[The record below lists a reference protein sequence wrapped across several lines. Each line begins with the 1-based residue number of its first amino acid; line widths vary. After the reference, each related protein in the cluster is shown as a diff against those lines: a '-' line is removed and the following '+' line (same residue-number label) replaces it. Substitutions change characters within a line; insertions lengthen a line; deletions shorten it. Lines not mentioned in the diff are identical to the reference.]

1 MKQYIEGLLHILT
14 TEEEEYNIYHEEKE
28 KYITF
33 YKPLS
38 YTKKMSILEE
48 IKLCLKS
55 LQERK

>member
-1 MKQYIEGLLHILT
+1 MKEYIEGLLAILA
-14 TEEEEYNIYHEEKE
+14 TEKEEYIIHNEEKN

-33 YKPLS
+33 YKPLT
-38 YTKKMSILEE
+38 YTNKLAILQE

>member
-1 MKQYIEGLLHILT
+1 MKEYIEGLLHILA

-33 YKPLS
+33 YKPLT
-38 YTKKMSILEE
+38 YTNKLAILQE
-48 IKLCLKS
+48 INLCLKS

>member
-1 MKQYIEGLLHILT
+1 MKQYIEGLLAILD
-14 TEEEEYNIYHEEKE
+14 TEKEEYIIHDEEKN

-33 YKPLS
+33 YKPLT
-38 YTKKMSILEE
+38 YTNKLAILQE